1 MTRPPFYAALVED
14 DDNKKFNIPCFLILF
29 PPNSITYIHLPV
41 GSKWLY
47 VGTEKG
53 NIHIVN
59 TESFTLSGY
68 TIHWNKAV
76 ELWVPKQIL
85 VGHFITL
92 HLTLTGP
99 STRTAR
105 YFLFISN

>member
-1 MTRPPFYAALVED
+1 MSILKQQQNDLIVKKSIFTRACVSFSFSL
-14 DDNKKFNIPCFLILF
+14 
-29 PPNSITYIHLPV
+29 NSITYIHLPV

-76 ELWVPKQIL
+76 EL
-85 VGHFITL
+85 
-92 HLTLTGP
+92 
-99 STRTAR
+99 
-105 YFLFISN
+105 